1 MDEQHEMSY
10 VAILIC
16 EVINRNKMWTSI
28 ITFFGKK
35 IGNHFSEKISELYLL
50 DIENFPPK
58 KSGIF
63 SKKRKIEKKI
73 PKKKN

>member
-1 MDEQHEMSY
+1 
-10 VAILIC
+10 
-16 EVINRNKMWTSI
+16 
-28 ITFFGKK
+28 
-35 IGNHFSEKISELYLL
+35 LYLL

-73 PKKKN
+73 PKKKLETLFFGKTPKLIFFSSLKN